1 MKCWLLRKLFFHCII
16 SALVKSRVCS
26 LYTPTN
32 MRKRR
37 RAELIPGPAGGDPM
51 TRRFCSAAAPPVTKH
66 SCSREPGR
74 FLSGAA
80 ESEPW
85 PLGRTGALNV
95 LQTQQNPA
103 EPEPGDVL
111 GGGGL
116 AETFLSLWALSAHK
130 SQRCFVHLFIYLS
143 FIVKGWQEMR
153 ESDRTQVLGREP
165 RRLWGGF
172 INGGGELQ
180 PEISPTS
187 EI

>member
-37 RAELIPGPAGGDPM
+37 RAELAPGPAGGDPM
-51 TRRFCSAAAPPVTKH
+51 TRRSCSAAAPPVTRR
-66 SCSREPGR
+66 SCSRERGR
-74 FLSGAA
+74 FLSGTA

-95 LQTQQNPA
+95 LQTLQNPA

-111 GGGGL
+111 GGL
-116 AETFLSLWALSAHK
+116 AQTFLSLLASSAHK
-130 SQRCFVHLFIYLS
+130 SQRCLVHLLW
-143 FIVKGWQEMR
+143 KD
-153 ESDRTQVLGREP
+153 DRK
-165 RRLWGGF
+165 WG
-172 INGGGELQ
+172 
-180 PEISPTS
+180 SPT
-187 EI
+187 ERRFLDGNPDGRGGLL